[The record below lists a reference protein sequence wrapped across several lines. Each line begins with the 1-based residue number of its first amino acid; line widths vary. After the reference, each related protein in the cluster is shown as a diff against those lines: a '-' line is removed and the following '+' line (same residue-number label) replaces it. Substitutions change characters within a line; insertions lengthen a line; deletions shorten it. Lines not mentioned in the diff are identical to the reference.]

1 MGYKVL
7 IVDDSHIV
15 RRVLIKAF
23 GLADVAVEAFH
34 EAGNGA
40 EALTFL
46 RSQPVD
52 IVFLDINMP
61 VLNGMDF
68 IRAVRADDELRGTP
82 IVIYSTD
89 GSDSRREELE
99 RADIQGYVR
108 KPASP
113 EQLVQIFSSVLGGG
127 TK

>member
-1 MGYKVL
+1 
-7 IVDDSHIV
+7 
-15 RRVLIKAF
+15 VLIKAL
-23 GLADVAVEAFH
+23 GLAEVPVGAFIEAC
-34 EAGNGA
+34 NGA
-40 EALTFL
+40 EALGVL
-46 RSQPVD
+46 RSKPVD

-68 IRAVRADDELRGTP
+68 IREVRADTDLKDTP

-99 RADIQGYVR
+99 RAKIQGYLR

-113 EQLVQIFSSVLGGG
+113 ERLVEIFSSILGEVA
-127 TK
+127 K